1 MGHDLSA
8 TAARGPDSAGAAAV
22 FRKSGNGV
30 SLRLRARERKTV
42 LLPGSLL
49 LALAIAVG
57 EAAAHGGRVPLAN
70 WGPFPAATAV
80 CQRAL
85 LGATLRC
92 ARDTWEVRRRCEAAK
107 ADGRACDAAA
117 TDARIVRVR
126 RAALNRIDERCSERQ
141 LGELG
146 FLGQFDMSSDVIGAC
161 RGWEDLME
169 SATYATVAPSGAGCM
184 RTADRLLTRAAT
196 HLFERWED
204 ALRAIATRPM
214 TAGEKEAQVARV
226 EARQAAVA
234 ADVLPPLAAA
244 CGASEAQRL
253 LRVVELAVCPPAA
266 ISVQDRV
273 VCPPPD
279 CSNGLN
285 ESPVCAD

>member
-1 MGHDLSA
+1 M
-8 TAARGPDSAGAAAV
+8 
-22 FRKSGNGV
+22 
-30 SLRLRARERKTV
+30 
-42 LLPGSLL
+42 
-49 LALAIAVG
+49 
-57 EAAAHGGRVPLAN
+57 PLAD
-70 WGPFPAATAV
+70 WGPFPAATAA

-92 ARDTWEVRRRCEAAK
+92 ARDTWELRRRCEAAK
-107 ADGRACDAAA
+107 ADGGSCDAAA
-117 TDARIVRVR
+117 TDARIVRIR
-126 RAALNRIDERCSERQ
+126 RAALNLVDERCSERQ

-146 FLGQFDMSSDVIGAC
+146 FLGQFDMQTDVIGAC

-169 SATYATVAPSGAGCM
+169 SATYATVIPSGAACM
-184 RTADRLLTRAAT
+184 RAADRLLTRAAA

-214 TAGEKEAQVARV
+214 TAGAKEAQVARV

-234 ADVLPPLAAA
+234 ADVLLPLATA

-253 LRVVELAVCPPAA
+253 LSVVALAVCPPAA

-279 CSNGLN
+279 CSSGLA
-285 ESPVCAD
+285 ESPACGD